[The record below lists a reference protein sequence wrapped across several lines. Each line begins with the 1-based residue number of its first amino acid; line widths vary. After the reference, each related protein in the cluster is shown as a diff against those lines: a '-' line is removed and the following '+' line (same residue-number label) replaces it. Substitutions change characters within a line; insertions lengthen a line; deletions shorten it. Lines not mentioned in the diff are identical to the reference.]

1 MHATFSASKF
11 ILFEFYTVQNLYD
24 EKIIRVEVY
33 TYKSTAKNWL
43 RMSTH
48 AQAGCGEYLPPVFCC
63 SGSRTPSISG
73 GCAATFFLSIKKVL
87 PPTSAITGISIV
99 STMGLLVL

>member
-11 ILFEFYTVQNLYD
+11 ILFEIYTVQNLYD

-48 AQAGCGEYLPPVFCC
+48 AQASCGEYLPPVFCC
-63 SGSRTPSISG
+63 SGSRSRTPSIGG
-73 GCAATFFLSIKKVL
+73 GCTAAFFVDLSEVPVNTTNIRYYRY
-87 PPTSAITGISIV
+87 
-99 STMGLLVL
+99 

>member
-48 AQAGCGEYLPPVFCC
+48 AQASCGEYLPPC
-63 SGSRTPSISG
+63 SAVAAVGLPLLLG
-73 GCAATFFLSIKKVL
+73 GAPLHFFVD
-87 PPTSAITGISIV
+87 
-99 STMGLLVL
+99 